1 LQEAASNPENT
12 YRKLPLI
19 LKTFRKPPLI
29 LKNIKQQPVTCFH
42 PDGFFLPASDDE

>member
-12 YRKLPLI
+12 Y
-19 LKTFRKPPLI
+19 RKPPLI